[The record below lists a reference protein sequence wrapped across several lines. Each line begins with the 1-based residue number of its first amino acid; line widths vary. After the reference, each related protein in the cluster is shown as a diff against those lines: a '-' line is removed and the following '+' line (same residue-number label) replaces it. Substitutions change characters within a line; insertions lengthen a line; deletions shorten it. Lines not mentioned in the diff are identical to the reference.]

1 MLGAVNLVQF
11 RSRVGHRRRP
21 SGVALAAGLLAV
33 GAPAGMALAQSP
45 LAQAAS
51 GQSTRPGPGSLLDD
65 PQRGAAPAPLQ
76 TKAPPPATPVITIPA
91 PASTANPRPLLADP
105 LPLQPISGRPPVAAN
120 AETDDAPPRV
130 TRPGGLPAP
139 TGDPMAI
146 DAAHDPLLSLFEDT
160 APRGSFVATIQAAI
174 ERSPLRDEAQAQK
187 DVAAASRSEARAGLF
202 PVVDLSATY
211 FRVLTRAFSNDPNN
225 VLERSRPS
233 RRTDEVFRIQQSV
246 FDFGSTSARIQAG
259 SRRVEASIAGIDDA
273 SGQLALRT
281 IAAWNEVFGYRTL
294 VTLGDRFGETLV
306 TLRGQLAERVKQGV
320 SAEGDLAQVDSYIS
334 ASEAQLAQFRRSLAG
349 AEAQF
354 AQLTG
359 VPVPPSLARAPEP
372 DVPPMSLERAQA
384 DADTIPPV
392 VSAKRLAE
400 AAGFDTKAVK
410 GDALPGLSVGVDAG
424 RYGVIENARDYD
436 VRGTVTLSQRLF
448 GGATQRIDAAK
459 ARARG
464 ADATYRRVRSD
475 AARDAAIAWSDV
487 HALEEA
493 RAAIE
498 ANYIATRKSRDVLSE
513 RFRVSRGT
521 LFDLLGT
528 ENNYFNVAV
537 RYIQT
542 VIELDTARYV
552 LMART
557 GKLLNVLE
565 IPSAQRNRK

>member
-1 MLGAVNLVQF
+1 MTSLAFVLGA
-11 RSRVGHRRRP
+11 G
-21 SGVALAAGLLAV
+21 AA
-33 GAPAGMALAQSP
+33 GAPAKAQSKT
-45 LAQAAS
+45 S
-51 GQSTRPGPGSLLDD
+51 GPGSLLAD

-76 TKAPPPATPVITIPA
+76 TKVPPPATPVFTTPA
-91 PASTANPRPLLADP
+91 PASAPAPRPLIVDP
-105 LPLQPISGRPPVAAN
+105 VPLQPISGRPAVAVESGAD
-120 AETDDAPPRV
+120 TVLRR
-130 TRPGGLPAP
+130 TTQPGGLPAP

-146 DAAHDPLLSLFEDT
+146 DAANDPLLSLFEDT
-160 APRGSFVATIQAAI
+160 APRASFVSTIRSAI
-174 ERSPLRDEAQAQK
+174 ERSPVRDEAEAQK

-233 RRTDEVFRIQQSV
+233 RRTDEVLRIQQSL
-246 FDFGSTSARIQAG
+246 FDFGSTNARIQAG
-259 SRRVEASIAGIDDA
+259 SKRVDASIAGIDDA

-281 IAAWNEVFGYRTL
+281 VAAWNEVFGYRTL
-294 VTLGDRFGETLV
+294 VTLGDRFGETL
-306 TLRGQLAERVKQGV
+306 TELRGQLAERIKQGV
-320 SAEGDLAQVDSYIS
+320 SAEGDLAQVDSYIA
-334 ASEAQLAQFRRSLAG
+334 ASDAQLAQFRRSLAS

-359 VPVPPSLARAPEP
+359 LPVPPSLGRAPEP
-372 DVPPMSLERAQA
+372 VAAPMSLERAQA
-384 DADTIPPV
+384 EADNIPSV

-400 AAGFDTKAVK
+400 AAGYDTKAVK
-410 GDALPGLSVGVDAG
+410 ADALPGVSVGVDAG

-448 GGATQRIDAAK
+448 GGATQRIDGAR

-464 ADATYRRVRSD
+464 ADAAYRRVRAD
-475 AARDAAIAWSDV
+475 ATRDAAIAWSDV
-487 HALEEA
+487 NALEEA

-498 ANYIATRKSRDVLSE
+498 ANYIATRKSRDVLAE

-528 ENNYFNVAV
+528 ENNYYNVAV

-557 GKLLNVLE
+557 GKLLDVLE

>member
-1 MLGAVNLVQF
+1 MAVPVE
-11 RSRVGHRRRP
+11 
-21 SGVALAAGLLAV
+21 AG
-33 GAPAGMALAQSP
+33 
-45 LAQAAS
+45 
-51 GQSTRPGPGSLLDD
+51 
-65 PQRGAAPAPLQ
+65 
-76 TKAPPPATPVITIPA
+76 
-91 PASTANPRPLLADP
+91 
-105 LPLQPISGRPPVAAN
+105 
-120 AETDDAPPRV
+120 DAPRRV
-130 TRPGGLPAP
+130 TKPGGLPAP

-146 DAAHDPLLSLFEDT
+146 DVEHDPLLALFAET
-160 APRGSFVATIQAAI
+160 APRGPFIATIQAAI
-174 ERSPLRDEAQAQK
+174 ERSPLRDEAVAQK

-233 RRTDEVFRIQQSV
+233 RRTDEVFRIQQSL
-246 FDFGSTSARIQAG
+246 FDFGSTNARIQAG

-281 IAAWNEVFGYRTL
+281 VSAWNEVFGYRAL
-294 VTLGDRFGETLV
+294 VTLGDRFSETLAE
-306 TLRGQLAERVKQGV
+306 LRGQLAERIKQGV
-320 SAEGDLAQVDSYIS
+320 SAQGDLAQVDSYIS
-334 ASEAQLAQFRRSLAG
+334 ASDAQLAQFRRSLAG

-354 AQLTG
+354 VQLTG
-359 VPVPPSLARAPEP
+359 LPVPQSLARAPEP

-400 AAGFDTKAVK
+400 AASFDTKAVK
-410 GDALPGLSVGVDAG
+410 ADALPGLSAGVDAG

-448 GGATQRIDAAK
+448 GGASQRIDGAR

-487 HALEEA
+487 NALEEA

-542 VIELDTARYV
+542 VIELDSARYV

-557 GKLLNVLE
+557 GKLLDVLE